1 MYYIDQDLALK
12 KSKEL
17 PDEVRKILATPLTK
31 IFIESNDETEL
42 PFIAKSVVS
51 GMFLYGDDVTK
62 VLYKK
67 AFHMISKSNN
77 MEAIQNLVEDMVAK
91 GNQFQKFN
99 FDKVVINLMRT
110 MIQEQEKSN
119 NSNKERNVAIVKEG
133 MMGLL

>member
-12 KSKEL
+12 KSKEV
-17 PDEVRKILATPLTK
+17 PDEIRKILATPLTK

-51 GMFLYGDDVTK
+51 GMFLSGDDVTK

-67 AFHMISKSNN
+67 AFDMISKSNN

-91 GNQFQKFN
+91 GNKFQKFN
-99 FDKVVINLMRT
+99 FDKVVLNLMRT

>member
-1 MYYIDQDLALK
+1 
-12 KSKEL
+12 
-17 PDEVRKILATPLTK
+17 
-31 IFIESNDETEL
+31 
-42 PFIAKSVVS
+42 
-51 GMFLYGDDVTK
+51 
-62 VLYKK
+62 
-67 AFHMISKSNN
+67 MISKSNN